1 MLPRLIH
8 PIFPRNLRRRPV
20 FVSQVKVK
28 VINSSHI
35 SRNVGRR
42 PVFVY
47 QLSKSESHQLIP
59 YFPAPRRALFLLPHK
74 VKVELIISSPFS
86 PQLGEPCFCCP
97 VKWEVMDL
105 QVMERRLGATPFEFH
120 LTHGF
125 LLPKYNNK
133 GKLLWSDVCWSTA
146 QHSNLIQNQR
156 FLSPWLSLSGT
167 PPPRQRESTS
177 SSMTMLSRWRSGQ
190 GKHFDKI
197 EIVRKQKLSGKKS
210 CQEKVDITCMFVT
223 RNRIR
228 LSCRAGNSSWSSK
241 FQISEF
247 FRKVDWNYKID
258 RIKAP
263 LSKSLNALSPEFRI
277 S

>member
-1 MLPRLIH
+1 MKVKEELHHDLNNVELGCQLTCCCRWLIWRCCWGCCCCCGLWLEEALGTFSWWQWSWRKGVLNISKSLPWQSAPLSFLCKFVHHTFQLWVNLQSKKHQATTLKRSQTQTATFWPLRHTDVSSAKNTLWLPRIHVAAKQLSRLIH

-47 QLSKSESHQLIP
+47 QLSKSESHQLVP

-105 QVMERRLGATPFEFH
+105 QVMERRVGATP
-120 LTHGF
+120 
-125 LLPKYNNK
+125 
-133 GKLLWSDVCWSTA
+133 
-146 QHSNLIQNQR
+146 
-156 FLSPWLSLSGT
+156 
-167 PPPRQRESTS
+167 
-177 SSMTMLSRWRSGQ
+177 
-190 GKHFDKI
+190 
-197 EIVRKQKLSGKKS
+197 
-210 CQEKVDITCMFVT
+210 
-223 RNRIR
+223 
-228 LSCRAGNSSWSSK
+228 
-241 FQISEF
+241 
-247 FRKVDWNYKID
+247 
-258 RIKAP
+258 
-263 LSKSLNALSPEFRI
+263 
-277 S
+277 